1 MAIYQ
6 LGDSIPEIHPTAYV
20 SPEATVIGKVKLRA
34 GVSVW
39 PAAVIRGDT
48 ESITIGEGSN
58 IQDGAVLHAD
68 PGCPLNIG
76 KQATVGHLAMLHGCT
91 VGEGSLVGIQAVVLN
106 NAVIGKNCLVAA
118 GALILEGKIF
128 PEGSLIVGSPAKVLR
143 PLAPE
148 EISGLKHNA
157 EHYAS
162 HQAKFKE
169 KLRRLD

>member
-6 LGDSIPEIHPTAYV
+6 LGDLIPDIHPTAYV
-20 SPEATVIGKVKLRA
+20 SPGATVIGKVKLEA

-48 ESITIGEGSN
+48 ENISIGEGSN

-76 KQATVGHLAMLHGCT
+76 KHATVGHLAMLHGCT

-118 GALILEGKIF
+118 GALVLEGKTF
-128 PEGSLIVGSPAKVLR
+128 PDGSLIVGSPAKVLR
-143 PLAPE
+143 PLAAE
-148 EISGLKHNA
+148 EISKLKHNA
-157 EHYAS
+157 EHYAK
-162 HQAKFKE
+162 HQATFKE